1 MMNNILLKL
10 MFNTLPPQ
18 KKQNK
23 NKKKT
28 RTSHGLTIFTER
40 KMLEKVEKIVTNLHD
55 KNEYVIHIK
64 NIKQALYHGL
74 ILKKVDRV
82 LNLIKKIG

>member
-1 MMNNILLKL
+1 MNNILLKL
-10 MFNTLPPQ
+10 MFNTPPPP
-18 KKQNK
+18 
-23 NKKKT
+23 KKKKKIT

>member
-10 MFNTLPPQ
+10 MFNTPSPP
-18 KKQNK
+18 
-23 NKKKT
+23 KKKKKIT

>member
-1 MMNNILLKL
+1 
-10 MFNTLPPQ
+10 
-18 KKQNK
+18 
-23 NKKKT
+23 
-28 RTSHGLTIFTER
+28 
-40 KMLEKVEKIVTNLHD
+40 MLEKVEKIVTNLHD

>member
-1 MMNNILLKL
+1 MMTNILLKL
-10 MFNTLPPQ
+10 MFNTPPPPH
-18 KKQNK
+18 
-23 NKKKT
+23 KKKKKIT
-28 RTSHGLTIFTER
+28 RTSHGLTIFT
-40 KMLEKVEKIVTNLHD
+40 EKVEKIVTNLHD